1 MLLPDPEIKM
11 LTDTHIHLY
20 ATEFDEDRSSLFMA
34 AHEAGVERFF
44 LPNIDT
50 ASIEPMLALE
60 KAFPQRCFPM
70 MGLHPCYVKD
80 NWQEELSI
88 VESWLRKRDFCAV
101 GEIGIDLYW
110 DKTHLKEQ
118 QEAFRQQIRWANE
131 LNRPIVIH
139 CRESFSEIMDVLDDT
154 PKSPTCGIFHCFS
167 GTIEQ
172 AQAIIRRGFLLGIGG
187 VVTFKKS
194 GLDAIVAE
202 IPIENIVLE
211 TDGPYLAP
219 TPHRGKRN
227 VPAYLR
233 LIAEKVAEIKNI
245 SVEEVAQITTQ
256 NSRNVFGR

>member
-1 MLLPDPEIKM
+1 M
-11 LTDTHIHLY
+11 
-20 ATEFDEDRSSLFMA
+20 
-34 AHEAGVERFF
+34 
-44 LPNIDT
+44 
-50 ASIEPMLALE
+50 
-60 KAFPQRCFPM
+60 
-70 MGLHPCYVKD
+70 
-80 NWQEELSI
+80 
-88 VESWLRKRDFCAV
+88 
-101 GEIGIDLYW
+101 
-110 DKTHLKEQ
+110 
-118 QEAFRQQIRWANE
+118 
-131 LNRPIVIH
+131 
-139 CRESFSEIMDVLDDT
+139 
-154 PKSPTCGIFHCFS
+154 
-167 GTIEQ
+167 EQ